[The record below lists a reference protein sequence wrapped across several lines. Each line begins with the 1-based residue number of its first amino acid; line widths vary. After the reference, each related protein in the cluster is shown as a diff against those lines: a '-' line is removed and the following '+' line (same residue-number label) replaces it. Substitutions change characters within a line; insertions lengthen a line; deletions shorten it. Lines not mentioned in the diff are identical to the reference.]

1 MKFSQSKLFRS
12 LLIYAGILT
21 LMVIFILTSVK
32 LWGTRPIHY
41 AKIQWRPS
49 TPDKVGLIRD
59 KIYKAIY
66 YTESKLPAAES
77 LIVIKN
83 DKTVLEKYYG
93 RGEPK
98 KTSPVFSVGNSIMSA
113 LVGIALE
120 KNLLEDINQPLTDFF
135 PDAAR
140 KLNLSTDSMS
150 IRTLL
155 TTYSPMMWGDKNT
168 AYWQLFYAQDK
179 TEAALKLLSDE
190 TSQDNPAKNLAISFL
205 LAKIIEQVSSMTVFE
220 FANKNLFTPMGVSTL
235 EGLEEKQDD
244 LTLFTGL
251 QLKAMDLAK
260 FGYLHL
266 KEGYWDDQAVIP
278 SDWVKSSL
286 GFESVDKNGYGF
298 HWQTEK
304 IGQCKTYQ
312 SQGEGGQFIVLI
324 PKLDMVVSVTSKS
337 QLPLQQANGQKQLFQ
352 IIANSGETECQK
364 EAPAIVLLNS
374 SSAQSRGFGRRR
386 TVLQNEINRGSLDEV
401 AKKTASAFGTEA
413 KTVFKKEE
421 SYKIRSYKPT
431 FVSTTEVPEEIK
443 NFFIEF
449 SRDLLR
455 ADPRLIA
462 RHYAKGF
469 YYNKRNFK
477 TTMKI
482 WMMRL
487 YVGPVDLEAVSV
499 EKFRQD
505 GNRAYLRGFLRY
517 AFTDIHQDEPGVFPI
532 RNLIKV
538 NGKWKWY
545 GTPDYTELLDRES
558 YFDASVPEAVKHFI
572 DGCAES
578 FLENIL
584 DQESSCFAR
593 DFLFDGISRKDLL
606 TLLQPVFKNGNDVE
620 MHFTRFVPSQD
631 SFIVDGYIQGSDIG
645 TLRLPPGMRIKKQAT
660 QWRWAG
666 NQKTAPD
673 SSTVYLASQ

>member
-1 MKFSQSKLFRS
+1 
-12 LLIYAGILT
+12 
-21 LMVIFILTSVK
+21 MVIFILTSVK
-32 LWGTRPIHY
+32 LWGTKPIHY

-49 TPDKVGLIRD
+49 APDKVGLIRD
-59 KIYKAIY
+59 KIYRAIY

-120 KNLLEDINQPLTDFF
+120 KKLLKDIDQPLADFF
-135 PDAAR
+135 PDTAG
-140 KLNLSTDSMS
+140 KLNPSADSMT

-168 AYWQLFYAQDK
+168 TYWQLFYAQDK
-179 TEAALKLLSDE
+179 TEASLELLSAE
-190 TSQDNPAKNLAISFL
+190 TSQENPAKNLAVSFL
-205 LAKIIEQVSSMTVFE
+205 LAKIIEKASSMTVFE
-220 FANKNLFTPMGVSTL
+220 FANKNLFAPMGISTL
-235 EGLEEKQDD
+235 AGLEKKQDD

-251 QLKAMDLAK
+251 QLKALDLAK

-286 GFESVDKNGYGF
+286 GLASIDNNGYGF
-298 HWQTEK
+298 HWRTRK

-324 PKLDMVVSVTSKS
+324 PKLDMVVTVTSKS
-337 QLPLQQANGQKQLFQ
+337 QLPLQQANGQEQLFQ

-364 EAPAIVLLNS
+364 DAPAIVLLK
-374 SSAQSRGFGRRR
+374 SSASASATGGFGRRR
-386 TVLQNEINRGSLDEV
+386 TEAQNEINRGSLDDA

-421 SYKIRSYKPT
+421 SYKIRTYKPT

-455 ADPRLIA
+455 ADIRLIA
-462 RHYAKGF
+462 RHYARGF
-469 YYNKRNFK
+469 FYNKRNFK

-545 GTPDYTELLDRES
+545 GTPNYTELLDRES
-558 YFDASVPEAVKHFI
+558 YFDASVPEAVKEFI

-578 FLENIL
+578 FNESIL
-584 DQESSCFAR
+584 DEASSCFAR
-593 DFLFDGISRKDLL
+593 NFLFDGTSRKDLL
-606 TLLQPVFKNGNDVE
+606 TLLQPVFRDGNDVE
-620 MHFTRFVPSQD
+620 MHFTRFIPSQD

-645 TLRLPPGMRIKKQAT
+645 TLRLPPGMRIKKQSQ
-660 QWRWAG
+660 QWKWAG
-666 NQKTAPD
+666 NQKIKSD
-673 SSTVYLASQ
+673 RSKVYLASQ